1 MSKFKRS
8 NASSD
13 NEIKDSVRFQDFLSN
28 MIAYFLMKFRK
39 IGHTYTTITG
49 RLSRSSKILHI
60 LKNIYIC
67 TSIYITYS
75 N

>member
-49 RLSRSSKILHI
+49 NHLVDYQKVPKYCIF
-60 LKNIYIC
+60 
-67 TSIYITYS
+67 
-75 N
+75 